1 MDTKVICNTN
11 KILENDVIEQLND
24 KIIFYIGVKMNGN
37 KWK

>member
-24 KIIFYIGVKMNGN
+24 KIIFYIGVKMNGI